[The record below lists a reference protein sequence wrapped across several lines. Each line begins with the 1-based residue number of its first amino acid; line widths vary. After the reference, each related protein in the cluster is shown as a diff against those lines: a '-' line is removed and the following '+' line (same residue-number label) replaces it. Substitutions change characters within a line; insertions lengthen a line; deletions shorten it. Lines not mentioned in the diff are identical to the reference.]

1 MKRKKEEIILPS
13 QPNMEYEELFRKEGY
28 LNVCGIDEAGR
39 GPLAGPVVA
48 AAVIL
53 PSGYKLEGLNDS
65 KKVSIRLREK
75 LYLALMEDTR
85 VIKSIASSSVEE
97 IEKFNILRATD
108 SAMRRAAQ
116 GLVPDAHFAL
126 IDGLGVPQFC
136 IPSQNLVKGDAR
148 SLSIAAASILAK
160 VSRDRIM
167 SALAKEYPDY
177 GFERHSGYGTKA
189 HMEAIEKY
197 GITPHH
203 RRSFLPVAHPTLS
216 LEF

>member
-1 MKRKKEEIILPS
+1 MKRKKEEITIPS
-13 QPNMEYEELFRKEGY
+13 RPNMEYEEFFKKEGY
-28 LNVCGIDEAGR
+28 LNICGIDEAGR

-53 PSGYKLEGLNDS
+53 PAAYELEGLNDS
-65 KKVSIRLREK
+65 KKVSASLREK
-75 LYLALMEDTR
+75 LYVALMEDVR

-97 IEKFNILRATD
+97 VEKTNILRATD
-108 SAMRRAAQ
+108 SAMRRAAE
-116 GLVPDAHFAL
+116 GLEPAADFAL

-136 IPSQNLVKGDAR
+136 LPSQNLVKGDAR
-148 SLSIAAASILAK
+148 SMSIAAASILAK

-167 SALAKEYPDY
+167 NALAKEYPNY
-177 GFERHSGYGTKA
+177 GFERHSGYGTKS
-189 HMEAIEKY
+189 HLEAIEKY

-203 RRSFLPVAHPTLS
+203 RRSFLPLAHPTLP